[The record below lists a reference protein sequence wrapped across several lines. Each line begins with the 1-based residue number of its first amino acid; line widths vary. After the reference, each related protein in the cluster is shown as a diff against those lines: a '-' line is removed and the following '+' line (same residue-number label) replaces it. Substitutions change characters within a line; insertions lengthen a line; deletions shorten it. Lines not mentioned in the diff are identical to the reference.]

1 MLIGADPD
9 QLDALSVQMSSA
21 ARRLGEIRSELE
33 SVLRRFE
40 WDGGD
45 ASEFRD
51 EWSGRLAPLIDTS
64 SSALD
69 SAAKSLT
76 VNANQQREASGDS
89 GASGATG
96 TAPLST
102 MLLSG
107 AAALARSD
115 ALDVLGKYVGIEGT
129 LVGTAAL
136 DQFKN
141 VLKSHV
147 TGDIEVLGKLG
158 DGLGV
163 AGLGI
168 DGVTLIGDLA
178 ANPHSPD
185 TYNAEVSVAIDSA
198 ALAAGALCPPAGV
211 VVGIAGF
218 VYSNYVDK
226 RFPNL
231 SKDIV
236 DGVGAVGTAVGKSF
250 AEAAQTDLKAVD
262 AAGSVI
268 SSGVHGVLSH
278 IHF

>member
-1 MLIGADPD
+1 
-9 QLDALSVQMSSA
+9 MSSA

-64 SSALD
+64 GSALE
-69 SAAKSLT
+69 SAARSLT

-89 GASGATG
+89 GASAASG

-136 DQFKN
+136 DQVKD

-147 TGDIEVLGKLG
+147 TGDIEVLGKVG

-178 ANPHSPD
+178 ANPHSSD
-185 TYNAEVSVAIDSA
+185 TYNAEVSMAIDSA
-198 ALAAGALCPPAGV
+198 ALVAGAVFPPVLGV
-211 VVGIAGF
+211 DFAIGAVGF
-218 VYSNYVDK
+218 VYSNYLDK

-250 AEAAQTDLKAVD
+250 AEAAQTGLKAVD